1 MIRKIIMEMNNMDS
15 FKKYNSDIA
24 MTYDIYDPHVSYG
37 AKVKSKDKKMMRQIS
52 RSRLKQDLLK
62 EYKDNDWSEDK
73 DE

>member
-1 MIRKIIMEMNNMDS
+1 
-15 FKKYNSDIA
+15 

>member
-1 MIRKIIMEMNNMDS
+1 MNNNMDS
-15 FKKYNSDIA
+15 FKKHNSDIA
-24 MTYDIYDPHVSYG
+24 MTYDIYDHHVSYG

-62 EYKDNDWSEDK
+62 EYKDNDWSENK